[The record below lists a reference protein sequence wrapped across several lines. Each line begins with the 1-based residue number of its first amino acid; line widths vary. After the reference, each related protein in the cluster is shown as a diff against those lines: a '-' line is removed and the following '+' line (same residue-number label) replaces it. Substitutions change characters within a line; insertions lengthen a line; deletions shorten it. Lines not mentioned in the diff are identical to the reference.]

1 MSVKPAMPALP
12 TMPATLAES
21 LRCAQDATAQEGLTQ
36 ACTVLCREFQRRDEE
51 KEGEIKRIK
60 DLLAAKGQV
69 IGQVESDLSQCAEA
83 QVCFAQGLHASF
95 NPNSFGGNR
104 NHDRECPLSRSA
116 RWRPLPPHCQPRSF
130 GFGPSI
136 TDKATRSRR
145 CRETRRNCSSM
156 RRFCRKCWKRGS
168 SSVRN
173 GRQPGRTGRRSG
185 KTENESERESRS
197 RGVGAPTSSARP
209 PLQDPTPG
217 AGVEQTLCDPGR
229 ETRWRL

>member
-1 MSVKPAMPALP
+1 M
-12 TMPATLAES
+12 
-21 LRCAQDATAQEGLTQ
+21 AQEGLTQ
-36 ACTVLCREFQRRDEE
+36 ACRVLCTEFQLRDEE

-69 IGQVESDLSQCAEA
+69 IGHVESDLSQCAEA
-83 QVCFAQGLHASF
+83 QVCIGQGLHASL

-104 NHDRECPLSRSA
+104 DHDRACPLSRSG

-130 GFGPSI
+130 DFGPSI
-136 TDKATRSRR
+136 TDKATRSRL
-145 CRETRRNCSSM
+145 CREMWRNCSSM

-197 RGVGAPTSSARP
+197 RRVGAPTSSARP
-209 PLQDPTPG
+209 PVELQEPMSG
-217 AGVEQTLCDPGR
+217 AGVEQAPCYPGR
-229 ETRWRL
+229 LTRWRL